1 MSRRAGRYGPLRCCR
16 TDPMPIFVGSDTP
29 SMSWSGPSRPS
40 PSGSLGRRRED
51 GGTRDARRHNTA
63 ATRFQRA
70 AFACGA
76 LFLFGATASAEEF
89 SPERIRTGAAI
100 YSRNCSPCHGS
111 RMQNP
116 ESAFDL
122 SKFPPDQH
130 ERFVSSV
137 TRGKNQMPPWGDLLS
152 AADVDALWAYVMAGE
167 PR

>member
-1 MSRRAGRYGPLRCCR
+1 
-16 TDPMPIFVGSDTP
+16 MPIFVGSDTP
-29 SMSWSGPSRPS
+29 LTSWPGPSRPCT
-40 PSGSLGRRRED
+40 SGSLGRRKED
-51 GGTRDARRHNTA
+51 GVARDARRPDTGA
-63 ATRFQRA
+63 RWFRRAT
-70 AFACGA
+70 FACGA

-89 SPERIRTGAAI
+89 SSERIRTGAAI

-130 ERFVSSV
+130 ERFVFSV

>member
-16 TDPMPIFVGSDTP
+16 IDPMPIIVDSDIP
-29 SMSWSGPSRPS
+29 STSWPGPSRPS
-40 PSGSLGRRRED
+40 RRGFWRAT
-51 GGTRDARRHNTA
+51 GKTGMPARRHNT
-63 ATRFQRA
+63 TWFLGT
-70 AFACGA
+70 FACGA
-76 LFLFGATASAEEF
+76 LCLSTATASAEEF

-122 SKFPPDQH
+122 RKFPPDQH

-152 AADVDALWAYVMAGE
+152 SSDVEALWAYVMAGE

>member
-1 MSRRAGRYGPLRCCR
+1 MSRRVGRYGPLRCCR
-16 TDPMPIFVGSDTP
+16 IDPMPIFVGSDTP
-29 SMSWSGPSRPS
+29 STSWPGPSRPS
-40 PSGSLGRRRED
+40 GSGSPGSHRED
-51 GGTRDARRHNTA
+51 RGAHDARRRNT
-63 ATRFQRA
+63 TWFRRA
-70 AFACGA
+70 SFACGA
-76 LFLFGATASAEEF
+76 LFLFGATAFAEEY

-152 AADVDALWAYVMAGE
+152 AADVEALWAYVMAGE

>member
-1 MSRRAGRYGPLRCCR
+1 MLRRAGRYGPLRCCR
-16 TDPMPIFVGSDTP
+16 IDPMPIFVG
-29 SMSWSGPSRPS
+29 RPS
-40 PSGSLGRRRED
+40 TSWPGSPRPPTSGSLRCHGEE
-51 GGTRDARRHNTA
+51 GVTRDAHQCAIA
-63 ATRFQRA
+63 ATWFQRA

-76 LFLFGATASAEEF
+76 LFLFHATASAEEF
-89 SPERIRTGAAI
+89 SPERVRTGAAI

-122 SKFPPDQH
+122 SKFPHDQH

-137 TRGKNQMPPWGDLLS
+137 MRGKNQMPPWGDLLS
-152 AADVDALWAYVMAGE
+152 ASDIEALWAYVRAGE

>member
-1 MSRRAGRYGPLRCCR
+1 ML
-16 TDPMPIFVGSDTP
+16 IFVGSDTP
-29 SMSWSGPSRPS
+29 STPWPGPSRPS
-40 PSGSLGRRRED
+40 ASGSLGSGRED
-51 GGTRDARRHNTA
+51 ASARDALRHDTA
-63 ATRFQRA
+63 ATWFRRA
-70 AFACGA
+70 TFICGA

-89 SPERIRTGAAI
+89 APERIRTGAAI

-116 ESAFDL
+116 DSAFDL
-122 SKFPPDQH
+122 RKFPLDQH

-152 AADVDALWAYVMAGE
+152 AADVEALWAYVMAGE